1 MTIYKNDFDCFIF
14 MSPYMNRWIF
24 MSYENI
30 LLSIKNVH
38 ILITISMVWRDFY
51 I

>member
-14 MSPYMNRWIF
+14 MSPYMNKWIL
-24 MSYENI
+24 SYENI

-38 ILITISMVWRDFY
+38 ILITIGMVWRDFY

>member
-1 MTIYKNDFDCFIF
+1 
-14 MSPYMNRWIF
+14 MNF

-38 ILITISMVWRDFY
+38 ILITIAMVWRDFY